1 MDAGNA
7 NAIPDYSAL
16 RILFTSNI
24 RYIKEIVEQCENVLN
39 RQESI
44 LSFVTSTFTEL
55 VSREFTLEGIDL
67 EKMRDDFQETRV
79 QMAKVTSLLESMK
92 GIQGQAKAKLVFIN
106 SHISEHDCRSE
117 VREIQ
122 DLFEMFDTMTSLIF
136 ETINQIDSALF
147 RIKARVRALVETY
160 SSSSDLDE

>member
-1 MDAGNA
+1 MDAGNT

-24 RYIKEIVEQCENVLN
+24 RYIKDIVEQCENVLN

-44 LSFVTSTFTEL
+44 LSFVTSTFTRL
-55 VSREFTLEGIDL
+55 VSQEVTLEGSELKKI
-67 EKMRDDFQETRV
+67 RDDFEETRV

-92 GIQGQAKAKLVFIN
+92 VIQGQVKDKQGFIS

-117 VREIQ
+117 VSETQ
-122 DLFEMFDTMTSLIF
+122 DLIEMFDTRTSLIF

-147 RIKARVRALVETY
+147 RIKERVRALVETY